1 MLISEKSIMVT
12 YPFLS
17 CYVNEIPS
25 SSSHIK
31 IREIL
36 RTDYTE
42 CTKGPVPLERIAIC
56 ECKAFT
62 NLPNRSLFVSIR
74 PIIV

>member
-12 YPFLS
+12 YPLLS

-42 CTKGPVPLERIAIC
+42 CTYSNQV
-56 ECKAFT
+56 
-62 NLPNRSLFVSIR
+62 SLLVMGCLGQGGLGSPGAVSLVIYS
-74 PIIV
+74 P